1 MVTAFAE
8 EVWDAV
14 SSKPNLTTDE
24 LGDLVQASAVD
35 ASGSG
40 GGQESVDFDDDTENQ

>member
-1 MVTAFAE
+1 MMTAFAE
-8 EVWDAV
+8 DVWDAV

-24 LGDLVQASAVD
+24 LGELVHASAVD

-40 GGQESVDFDDDTENQ
+40 GGQEGVDFEDDTEIQ